1 MTATSPAGSPANPYV
16 GPRALRSGE
25 ALFGRDREVA
35 RLFDLMLAERIV
47 LLYSPSGA
55 GKSSLL
61 QAGLVPRL
69 HAEGFTV
76 RPVVRVGM
84 APPSDAPAGVNR
96 YVLSTLLSLEEDVPK
111 DRQLDLAA
119 LAGCTLA
126 AYLSRGSE
134 ADADEVL
141 LIDQFEELLTVDP
154 TAVAAKRV
162 FFAQLGEALRDTR
175 LWVVVAMREDFI
187 AGLDPYRAAVPKK
200 LHTTFRLELLGRE
213 AALLAVRGPAA
224 AAGVTFELAAAERLV
239 DDLRQVR
246 VPIVDGGV
254 ELRPGP
260 HVEPVQLQVV
270 CRGLWAALPADD
282 RSIGLADLAE
292 LGDVDQA
299 LARYYDAQVLAAAR
313 ASGAPERALRLWLER
328 ELVTVQGLRTQ
339 VLRTPGATQGLGD
352 AALTALIDSLVLRS
366 ETRRGMMWVELAHD
380 RIVAPLRASNAAWM
394 AKNLAPTSRQAAL
407 WDSRGRPESLLLATA
422 AEAEALLAAAGEWTA
437 TERLFLEQSRIV
449 RRREAATRRYQ
460 RTIRVLAAV
469 VGLLVVAGLSVGIV
483 LIRRAAAAA
492 LEEAE
497 QEARASAE
505 AAARAQA
512 EQRAAEQALIRQ
524 LIAQVALYREQQPE
538 LAALLAVAA
547 STRLADPWQRKAALL
562 NAAVTQ
568 PQLRS
573 RLASRPG
580 DDGAGPAAFVQI
592 AAAGGQLY
600 ALDRRGQ
607 VLRLGLEDRGQ
618 ASLLPAGTRAGD
630 FAADPVRERVA
641 IVAGQAI
648 ELWEVGATT
657 PTASFVLPA
666 DPAGLGDA
674 PRPDARVWLEGLG
687 FSADGR
693 TLAVVRRRSDGPS
706 RGFVI
711 DVEARSIRPLTGKL
725 PVSALALAP
734 DGALAVA
741 GLLAVDGSIVVFS
754 GPTLARGVLTPGHA
768 DVGRVYLARFDPHRP
783 RLLTAGEGGAATL
796 WTVEG
801 GTLSAPR
808 PLPLGGGNVRD
819 ALFLAD
825 GKLVIATETRIS
837 VWSGEPETPWGS
849 PITPPTRATA
859 TLAAV
864 GADGLQVA
872 VVSLADAPIHVFDPR
887 RLAPWQLAAP
897 RVPMTE
903 GGDAAFQGVAP
914 RVAIDRAG
922 ARVAATS
929 FDRREGGRVTV
940 LDVAS
945 GSSVV
950 TAAGQGEQF
959 MALAFADAGKLVA
972 IDAAGAVTAWT
983 VAGGAAQTLWKLP
996 QRPLRVALAVDPA
1009 GLAVAAGVAFG
1020 ATSVTLMA
1028 EQAVG
1033 TEPSPRTSTI
1043 AAGVPITALA
1053 LDHAAERLA
1062 VATCSERIGL
1072 ATCARGEV
1080 RVYAVASGAEVAGP
1094 LAVDGV
1100 HGLVFA
1106 ADGRRLAGLVPGA
1119 PPVVWELA
1127 DGERL
1132 ALTVRRS
1139 LGEFI
1144 AADFSADG
1152 DVLLASAEAD
1162 NAAVALTLWDL
1173 RSGEGLAPPL
1183 VAHNPAVGS
1192 FDPGAQRSVLL
1203 AAHSGLVVSSSFDGV
1218 LLWDIADATLTSR
1231 ACTLAGREL
1240 TSAEWTRFLG
1250 RGEPQQAQCGA
1261 PLSEH
1266 RRRDAP
1272 DRRL

>member
-1 MTATSPAGSPANPYV
+1 LTATLLAGPPGGSANPYV
-16 GPRALRSGE
+16 GPRALRTGE
-25 ALFGRDREVA
+25 ALYGRDREVA

-84 APPSDAPAGVNR
+84 APPGDAPAGVNR

-111 DRQLDLAA
+111 DRQRDVAA

-126 AYLSRGSE
+126 EYLARGSE

-154 TAVAAKRV
+154 TAVAEKRV
-162 FFAQLGEALRDTR
+162 FFTQLGEALRDTR

-200 LHTTFRLELLGRE
+200 LHTNFRLELLGRE

-224 AAGVTFELAAAERLV
+224 AAGVSFEAEAAERLV

-246 VPIVDGGV
+246 VPQVDGGV
-254 ELRPGP
+254 LLRPGP

-313 ASGAPERALRLWLER
+313 ASGAPERALRLWIER
-328 ELVTVQGLRTQ
+328 ELVTAQGLRTQ

-422 AEAEALLAAAGEWTA
+422 AEAEALLAAAEEWTA
-437 TERLFLEQSRIV
+437 TEQLFLEQSRVV

-497 QEARASAE
+497 EEARASAE

-607 VLRLGLEDRGQ
+607 VLRLGPLDRGQ
-618 ASLLPAGTRAGD
+618 TSLLPAGTRAGD
-630 FAADPVRERVA
+630 FAVDPVRGRVA
-641 IVAGQAI
+641 IVAGPAI
-648 ELWEVGATT
+648 ELWEAGATT
-657 PTASFVLPA
+657 PAASFVLPEDA
-666 DPAGLGDA
+666 AGLGDA

-711 DVEARSIRPLTGKL
+711 DVEAQSVRPLMGKL

-754 GPTLARGVLTPGHA
+754 GPKLTRSVLTPGHA

-808 PLPLGGGNVRD
+808 PLPLGGGGNVRD

-837 VWSGEPETPWGS
+837 VWSGEPATPWGS
-849 PITPPTRATA
+849 PITPPTRSTA

-872 VVSLADAPIHVFDPR
+872 VLSLADAPIHVFDPR

-929 FDRREGGRVTV
+929 FDRREGGRVSV

-950 TAAGQGEQF
+950 TAARPGEQF
-959 MALAFADAGKLVA
+959 MALVFADAGRLVA

-983 VAGGAAQTLWKLP
+983 VPGGAAQALWQLP
-996 QRPLRVALAVDPA
+996 QRPLRVALGVDPQ
-1009 GLAVAAGVAFG
+1009 GLTVAAGVAFG
-1020 ATSVTLMA
+1020 ATSVTLTA
-1028 EQAVG
+1028 ERAVG
-1033 TEPSPRTSTI
+1033 TETSPRTSTI

-1053 LDHAAERLA
+1053 LDHAAGRLA

-1072 ATCARGEV
+1072 ATCGRGEV

-1100 HGLVFA
+1100 RGLVFA

-1162 NAAVALTLWDL
+1162 NAALALTLWDL
-1173 RSGEGLAPPL
+1173 RSGEELAPPL
-1183 VAHNPAVGS
+1183 LAHNPAVGS
-1192 FDPGAQRSVLL
+1192 VDPGAQRSVLL
-1203 AAHSGLVVSSSFDGV
+1203 ASHSGLVVSSSFDGV
-1218 LLWDIADATLTSR
+1218 LLWDIADATLTGR
-1231 ACTLAGREL
+1231 ACMLAGREL

-1250 RGEPQQAQCGA
+1250 RGEPRQALCGA
-1261 PLSEH
+1261 P
-1266 RRRDAP
+1266 
-1272 DRRL
+1272 